1 MNMADKDSGAAKR
14 PDRGEA
20 QAKYRRM
27 AASYDRRL
35 ATARSLH
42 KRAVA
47 ALRARPGE
55 TVVDVGCG
63 TGLSFPHLE
72 DAIGKEGEII
82 GVELSPEMAAQ
93 ARSRAGREGWENV
106 NVIESAV
113 EEAPI
118 PTRADAALFVL
129 THDIMRSRA
138 AIENVVEALGHG
150 GRVVAAGSKWAPR
163 WALPVN
169 AYVWLKARRY
179 VTTFEGFSA
188 PWSILAELV
197 PDLEVEP
204 ILAGAAYLARAEL
217 R

>member
-1 MNMADKDSGAAKR
+1 MPNNDAKAEKG

-47 ALRARPGE
+47 ALQARPGE

-82 GVELSPEMAAQ
+82 GVELSAEMAGQ
-93 ARSRAGREGWENV
+93 ARARASKNRWENV
-106 NVIESAV
+106 KVIESAA
-113 EEAPI
+113 EEAQI
-118 PTRADAALFVL
+118 ASGVDAALFVL
-129 THDIMRSRA
+129 THDIMRSRS
-138 AIENVVEALGHG
+138 AIENVVNALGHG

-179 VTTFEGFSA
+179 VTTFDGFSA

-204 ILAGAAYLARAEL
+204 ILAGAAYLARGEL

>member
-1 MNMADKDSGAAKR
+1 MRRKSEGENG
-14 PDRGEA
+14 PNRGRA
-20 QAKYRRM
+20 QAKYRRL

-47 ALRARPGE
+47 ALRARPGKK
-55 TVVDVGCG
+55 VIYVGCG

-72 DAIGKEGEII
+72 VAIAKEGQII
-82 GVELSPEMAAQ
+82 GVELSPEMAEQ
-93 ARSRAGREGWENV
+93 ARARAAKHRWENV
-106 NVIESAV
+106 SVIESAV
-113 EEAPI
+113 EEAQI
-118 PTRADAALFVL
+118 PAGADAALFVL
-129 THDIMRSRA
+129 THDILRSRE
-138 AIENVVEALGHG
+138 AIENVIEALGPG

-163 WALPVN
+163 WALPLN

-197 PDLEVEP
+197 PDLEVDP
-204 ILAGAAYLARAEL
+204 ILAGAAYLARGEL